1 MGTQEQR
8 RILIAQAVAL
18 ITTLYVFFLSRIRRE
33 EATRPQ
39 ITYGPRCIMDEER
52 QRNLDNIYNCNDIEC
67 VNMLRMRRAPFF
79 HLCNLLR
86 ERNLLRDNL
95 NTCVEEQVAMF
106 LHIVGHNQ
114 RFRVIHTT
122 WRRS

>member
-1 MGTQEQR
+1 MWLSCYQEREFVINYDTFVQMGTQEQR
-8 RILIAQAVAL
+8 RILIAQAAAL

-79 HLCNLLR
+79 PP
-86 ERNLLRDNL
+86 
-95 NTCVEEQVAMF
+95 M
-106 LHIVGHNQ
+106 
-114 RFRVIHTT
+114 
-122 WRRS
+122 